1 MNDYKSEGL
10 RMYELKSEEDIKK
23 IVIDHVLTT
32 SEVLELLNVS
42 RPRLNELVKKERII
56 PLKQTKN
63 MSLFWRSDVK
73 KLNEELTVLRKK
85 YGPKA

>member
-1 MNDYKSEGL
+1 MIDYKSEGL

-23 IVIDHVLTT
+23 IVNDYVLTT
-32 SEVLELLNVS
+32 SEVLELMNVS

-63 MSLFWRSDVK
+63 MSLFWRSDVE
-73 KLNEELTVLRKK
+73 KLNEELVVLRKK
-85 YGPKA
+85 YGPKS

>member
-23 IVIDHVLTT
+23 IVINHVLTT

-63 MSLFWRSDVK
+63 MSLFWRADVE

>member
-1 MNDYKSEGL
+1 
-10 RMYELKSEEDIKK
+10 MYELKSEEDIKQ

-32 SEVLELLNVS
+32 SEVLEILNVS

-63 MSLFWRSDVK
+63 MSLFWRSEVE
-73 KLNEELTVLRKK
+73 KLNEELAVLRKK

>member
-1 MNDYKSEGL
+1 
-10 RMYELKSEEDIKK
+10 MYELKSEEDIKQ

-32 SEVLELLNVS
+32 SEVLEILNVS

-63 MSLFWRSDVK
+63 MSLFWRSDVE

>member
-23 IVIDHVLTT
+23 IVNDYVLTT

-63 MSLFWRSDVK
+63 MSLFWRSDVE
-73 KLNEELTVLRKK
+73 KLNEELVVLRKK
-85 YGPKA
+85 YGPKS

>member
-32 SEVLELLNVS
+32 SEVLEILNVS
-42 RPRLNELVKKERII
+42 RPRLNELVKKEQDYPI
-56 PLKQTKN
+56 KT
-63 MSLFWRSDVK
+63 
-73 KLNEELTVLRKK
+73 NEKYEFVLDIRC
-85 YGPKA
+85 GKAK

>member
-23 IVIDHVLTT
+23 IVINHVLTT

-63 MSLFWRSDVK
+63 MSLFWRADVE
-73 KLNEELTVLRKK
+73 KLSEELAVLRKK

>member
-1 MNDYKSEGL
+1 
-10 RMYELKSEEDIKK
+10 MYELKSEEDIKK
-23 IVIDHVLTT
+23 IVINHVLTT

-63 MSLFWRSDVK
+63 MSLFWRADVE

>member
-1 MNDYKSEGL
+1 
-10 RMYELKSEEDIKK
+10 MYELKSEEDIKQ

-63 MSLFWRSDVK
+63 MSLFWRSDVE

>member
-23 IVIDHVLTT
+23 IITDHVLTT

-63 MSLFWRSDVK
+63 MSLFWRSDVE

>member
-23 IVIDHVLTT
+23 IVINHVLTT

-63 MSLFWRSDVK
+63 MSLFWRADVE
-73 KLNEELTVLRKK
+73 KLNEELALLRKK

>member
-10 RMYELKSEEDIKK
+10 RMYELKSEEDIKQ

-63 MSLFWRSDVK
+63 MSLFWRSDVE

>member
-1 MNDYKSEGL
+1 
-10 RMYELKSEEDIKK
+10 MYELKSEEDIKK

-42 RPRLNELVKKERII
+42 RPRLNELVKKERIL

-63 MSLFWRSDVK
+63 MSLFWRSDVE

>member
-1 MNDYKSEGL
+1 
-10 RMYELKSEEDIKK
+10 MYELKSEEDIKK

-63 MSLFWRSDVK
+63 MSLFWRSDVE

-85 YGPKA
+85 YGPRA

>member
-1 MNDYKSEGL
+1 
-10 RMYELKSEEDIKK
+10 MYELKSEEDIKK

-63 MSLFWRSDVK
+63 MSLFWRSDVE
-73 KLNEELTVLRKK
+73 KLNDELTVLRKK

>member
-23 IVIDHVLTT
+23 IVIDYVLTT

-63 MSLFWRSDVK
+63 MSLFWRSDVE

>member
-63 MSLFWRSDVK
+63 MSLFWRPDVE
-73 KLNEELTVLRKK
+73 KLNEELAVLRKK

>member
-1 MNDYKSEGL
+1 
-10 RMYELKSEEDIKK
+10 MYELKSEEDIKK

-32 SEVLELLNVS
+32 SEVLEILNVS

-63 MSLFWRSDVK
+63 MSLFWTSDVE

>member
-23 IVIDHVLTT
+23 IVNDFVLTT

-63 MSLFWRSDVK
+63 MSLFWRSDVE
-73 KLNEELTVLRKK
+73 KLNEELIALRKK
-85 YGPKA
+85 YGPKS

>member
-1 MNDYKSEGL
+1 
-10 RMYELKSEEDIKK
+10 MYELKSEEDIKK

-32 SEVLELLNVS
+32 SEVLEILNVS

-63 MSLFWRSDVK
+63 MSLFWRSDVE

>member
-10 RMYELKSEEDIKK
+10 RMYELKSEENIKQ

-32 SEVLELLNVS
+32 SEVLEILNVS

-63 MSLFWRSDVK
+63 MSLFWRSDVE

>member
-10 RMYELKSEEDIKK
+10 RMYELKSEEDIKQ

-32 SEVLELLNVS
+32 SEVLEILNVS

-63 MSLFWRSDVK
+63 MSLFWRSEVE
-73 KLNEELTVLRKK
+73 KLNEELAVLRKK

>member
-10 RMYELKSEEDIKK
+10 RMYELKSEEDIKQ

-32 SEVLELLNVS
+32 SEVLEILNVS

-63 MSLFWRSDVK
+63 MSLFWRSDVE